1 MVDIQ
6 KMILN
11 NSIDRIAINTL
22 SDISLGSG
30 HTKGT
35 DSSGYGS
42 NLSKNDH
49 SRTCLIVNYLPQS
62 VKEQQFRQMFSQIG
76 RLRYCRLM
84 YDRATGYSYG
94 YGFVDYYRA
103 EDAAKAIDTLNQ
115 LKLEHKTIKVS
126 YARPKCEETRGTN
139 LYIRNLPEK
148 YDENKLIELF
158 SSYGEIIQ
166 ARVIR
171 DQSTDSPRGIA
182 FVIMGTRSQAQ
193 RAVECLNGQIIDHQR
208 PLLVKFADDDK
219 RRRQLMA
226 RYLPQIDNNIS
237 SLSNLTNTRD
247 PSDILNAQ
255 MAQLNLI
262 VNGNNSNNTQQ
273 QGQDM
278 NLLMNTLLMMPFWSN
293 ICGSTMSM
301 PVVYPN
307 NGITTTTQN
316 KNTDQILDTLATTNG
331 ASNSSLTSSESL
343 NNGTGQH
350 SSVDSNN
357 SSLISSNIIDIST
370 GGFVVFIYGIGP
382 ETTQEEVLN
391 IFQGFGPI
399 IRTDVIKNKRTTV
412 GKGYGFVVFRHM
424 NDALTSIKALHNMP
438 YKGRFLQVRFRV

>member
-1 MVDIQ
+1 
-6 KMILN
+6 
-11 NSIDRIAINTL
+11 
-22 SDISLGSG
+22 
-30 HTKGT
+30 
-35 DSSGYGS
+35 
-42 NLSKNDH
+42 
-49 SRTCLIVNYLPQS
+49 
-62 VKEQQFRQMFSQIG
+62 
-76 RLRYCRLM
+76 

-103 EDAAKAIDTLNQ
+103 GDAAKAIDTLNQ
-115 LKLEHKTIKVS
+115 LKMEHKTIKVS

-158 SSYGEIIQ
+158 LPYGEIIQ

-219 RRRQLMA
+219 RRRQLMT
-226 RYLPQIDNNIS
+226 RYLPQMDNNIS
-237 SLSNLTNTRD
+237 SLSNVANTRD

-255 MAQLNLI
+255 MAQLNLFA
-262 VNGNNSNNTQQ
+262 NGNNSNNTQQ

-293 ICGSTMSM
+293 ICGSTMPM
-301 PVVYPN
+301 PAVYPN
-307 NGITTTTQN
+307 NGITTIQN
-316 KNTDQILDTLATTNG
+316 KSTDQILDTLATTNG
-331 ASNSSLTSSESL
+331 ASNSSLTSGESL

-350 SSVDSNN
+350 SSVDSND
-357 SSLISSNIIDIST
+357 SSLISSNIIDVST

-399 IRTDVIKNKRTTV
+399 LRTDVIKNKRTTV

-424 NDALTSIKALHNMP
+424 NDALASIKALHNMP

>member
-1 MVDIQ
+1 MV
-6 KMILN
+6 LN
-11 NSIDRIAINTL
+11 NSIDHTTINTL

-42 NLSKNDH
+42 NLSKNGH

-62 VKEQQFRQMFSQIG
+62 VKEQQFHQMFARIG

-94 YGFVDYYRA
+94 YGFVDYYQA
-103 EDAAKAIDTLNQ
+103 DDAAKAIDTLNQ
-115 LKLEHKTIKVS
+115 LKMEHKTIKVS

-148 YDENKLIELF
+148 CDENKLIELF
-158 SSYGEIIQ
+158 SPFGEIIQ

-171 DQSTDSPRGIA
+171 DQSTESPRGIA

-193 RAVECLNGQIIDHQR
+193 RAVEYLNGKIIDHQR

-226 RYLPQIDNNIS
+226 RYLPQIDNNNNIS
-237 SLSNLTNTRD
+237 SLSNSTNLHN
-247 PSDILNAQ
+247 PSDVLTAQ
-255 MAQLNLI
+255 IAQLNLI
-262 VNGNNSNNTQQ
+262 ANGNNSNNDTQQQ

-293 ICGSTMSM
+293 VCSSTIPL
-301 PVVYPN
+301 PVLYPN
-307 NGITTTTQN
+307 NITTSQN
-316 KNTDQILDTLATTNG
+316 KNTEQILDELATTNG
-331 ASNSSLTSSESL
+331 VSNSSLTSNESL
-343 NNGTGQH
+343 NNGTGQQ
-350 SSVDSNN
+350 SSVASNDS
-357 SSLISSNIIDIST
+357 SSVPSNIVDAST

-391 IFQGFGPI
+391 IFQSFGPI
-399 IRTDVIKNKRTTV
+399 LRTDIIKNKRTTI

-424 NDALTSIKALHNMP
+424 NDALASIKALHNMP

>member
-1 MVDIQ
+1 MVEVQ
-6 KMILN
+6 RMIFN
-11 NSIDRIAINTL
+11 NTLDHHLAINKL
-22 SDISLGSG
+22 SDISLGSV

-42 NLSKNDH
+42 NLSKHGH

-62 VKEQQFRQMFSQIG
+62 VKEQQFRQMFAEIG

-84 YDRATGYSYG
+84 FDRATGYSYG
-94 YGFVDYYRA
+94 YGFVDYYHA
-103 EDAAKAIDTLNQ
+103 EDAAKAIDSLNQ
-115 LKLEHKTIKVS
+115 LKMEHKTIKVS

-148 YDENKLIELF
+148 FNESKLIELF
-158 SSYGEIIQ
+158 SPFGDIIQ

-171 DQSTDSPRGIA
+171 DQSTESPRGIA

-193 RAVECLNGQIIDHQR
+193 RAVECLNGQIVDHQR

-226 RYLPQIDNNIS
+226 RYLPQIDNNLS
-237 SLSNLTNTRD
+237 TSTSLRD
-247 PSDILNAQ
+247 PSDVLSAQ
-255 MAQLNLI
+255 MAQLNLMT
-262 VNGNNSNNTQQ
+262 NGTNTTDPQQ

-293 ICGSTMSM
+293 MCASNM
-301 PVVYPN
+301 PVLYPN
-307 NGITTTTQN
+307 TTTTSQN
-316 KNTDQILDTLATTNG
+316 KNTERILDALAATSG

-343 NNGTGQH
+343 NNRAGQP

-357 SSLISSNIIDIST
+357 SSSVPSNIIDAST

-382 ETTQEEVLN
+382 EATQEEVLN

-399 IRTDVIKNKRTTV
+399 LRTDVIKNKRTTV
-412 GKGYGFVVFRHM
+412 GKGYGFVVFRYM
-424 NDALTSIKALHNMP
+424 NDALASIKALHNMP
-438 YKGRFLQVRFRV
+438 YKGRYLQVRFRV

>member
-1 MVDIQ
+1 MVEVQ

-11 NSIDRIAINTL
+11 HSLDHHLAVDTL
-22 SDISLGSG
+22 SDISLGSAQ
-30 HTKGT
+30 TKAT

-42 NLSKNDH
+42 NLSRHGH

-62 VKEQQFRQMFSQIG
+62 VKEQQFRQMFAQIG

-84 YDRATGYSYG
+84 FDRATGYSYG

-115 LKLEHKTIKVS
+115 LKMEHKTIKVS
-126 YARPKCEETRGTN
+126 YARPKCDETRGTN

-148 YDENKLIELF
+148 FDETKLIELF
-158 SSYGEIIQ
+158 VPFGEIIQ

-171 DQSTDSPRGIA
+171 DQSTESPRGIA

-193 RAVECLNGQIIDHQR
+193 RAVDCLNGQILDHQR

-226 RYLPQIDNNIS
+226 RYLPQIENTIS
-237 SLSNLTNTRD
+237 SVSTAPILQD
-247 PSDILNAQ
+247 PSDVLSAQ

-262 VNGNNSNNTQQ
+262 ANGTNTTDHQQ

-278 NLLMNTLLMMPFWSN
+278 NFLMNTLLMMPFWSN
-293 ICGSTMSM
+293 MCASTI
-301 PVVYPN
+301 PVLYPN
-307 NGITTTTQN
+307 NAATSSN
-316 KNTDQILDTLATTNG
+316 KTGERILDTLATTNG
-331 ASNSSLTSSESL
+331 ASNSSLTSNESL
-343 NNGTGQH
+343 NNGLPQQ
-350 SSVDSNN
+350 SSVESADS
-357 SSLISSNIIDIST
+357 SSVPSNVIDVST
-370 GGFVVFIYGIGP
+370 GGFVVFVYGIGP
-382 ETTQEEVLN
+382 ETTQEELLN

-399 IRTDVIKNKRTTV
+399 LRTDIIKNKRTTI

-424 NDALTSIKALHNMP
+424 NDALASIKALHNIP

>member
-1 MVDIQ
+1 MVDVQ
-6 KMILN
+6 KLILN
-11 NSIDRIAINTL
+11 NQIDRIAINTL

-30 HTKGT
+30 HTKAT

-49 SRTCLIVNYLPQS
+49 GRTTCLIVNYLPQS
-62 VKEQQFRQMFSQIG
+62 VKEQQFRHMFSQIG

-84 YDRATGYSYG
+84 FDRATGYSYG
-94 YGFVDYYRA
+94 YGFVDYYRT
-103 EDAAKAIDTLNQ
+103 EDAAKAIDALNQ
-115 LKLEHKTIKVS
+115 LKMEHKIIKVS

-148 YDENKLIELF
+148 YDENKLMDLF
-158 SSYGEIIQ
+158 LPYGDIIQ

-193 RAVECLNGQIIDHQR
+193 RAVESLNGQIIDHQR

-226 RYLPQIDNNIS
+226 RYLPQIDNNIP
-237 SLSNLTNTRD
+237 SLSNTRD
-247 PSDILNAQ
+247 PSDILSTQ
-255 MAQLNLI
+255 MAQLNLL
-262 VNGNNSNNTQQ
+262 VNGNNSNTTQQQQ

-293 ICGSTMSM
+293 MCGSTM
-301 PVVYPN
+301 PVAYPN
-307 NGITTTTQN
+307 NGLTTPQN
-316 KNTDQILDTLATTNG
+316 KNIDPIIDTLATTNG
-331 ASNSSLTSSESL
+331 TSNSSLTSGESL

-350 SSVDSNN
+350 SSVGSND
-357 SSLISSNIIDIST
+357 SSLISSNIIDTST

-399 IRTDVIKNKRTTV
+399 IRTDVIKNKRTTI
-412 GKGYGFVVFRHM
+412 GKGYGFVVFRHL
-424 NDALTSIKALHNMP
+424 NDALGSIKALHNMP
-438 YKGRFLQVRFRV
+438 YKGRYLQVRFRV